1 MNKEVE
7 ITAKMDIDH
16 ILETF
21 AGYIQDNPD
30 FKIIYF
36 PNTGY
41 FRILPEGDSAK
52 LETAEEL
59 IDFLL
64 DDIIFDVAFSPYNR
78 EHKDNHLSETEKNQV
93 RIRCRKLLEHA
104 DESEK
109 AFYLDLIEKQMT
121 RWPWVPRHPLDDET
135 KCENNS
141 HHCTLSPLDNDETA

>member
-1 MNKEVE
+1 MNKELE

-78 EHKDNHLSETEKNQV
+78 EHKDNHLSEKEKNQV
-93 RIRCRKLLEHA
+93 RIRCRKLLEHV
-104 DESEK
+104 
-109 AFYLDLIEKQMT
+109 DLSLI
-121 RWPWVPRHPLDDET
+121 HI
-135 KCENNS
+135 
-141 HHCTLSPLDNDETA
+141 